1 MNNMRRL
8 ALAMVILIALAPM
21 IINQPLEAGINDIM
35 EKHDQITL
43 LYLYN
48 YDMVVEQLYGKLA
61 VFNVKYLLRV
71 EIENYNTSHIR
82 VRGIKIGNIS
92 TTFES
97 PDPRGLAVLILWFG
111 SNVTRNTNMFV
122 IPDFDLLIN
131 KGDFYKLSS
140 VTRVDLIRN
149 VGGGCTTATVA
160 DGIKAVGKYYSV
172 GESGEALYDCIY
184 GIMIKYTN
192 TTTSLVNLPG
202 QGSAT
207 YLKLKFDMV
216 LVDSSIVNE
225 LFITETVPTNPL
237 ENPVNLALIAGT
249 VALILAAIAIVLK
262 FLKIRKRS
270 G

>member
-1 MNNMRRL
+1 
-8 ALAMVILIALAPM
+8 
-21 IINQPLEAGINDIM
+21 
-35 EKHDQITL
+35 
-43 LYLYN
+43 
-48 YDMVVEQLYGKLA
+48 
-61 VFNVKYLLRV
+61 
-71 EIENYNTSHIR
+71 
-82 VRGIKIGNIS
+82 
-92 TTFES
+92 
-97 PDPRGLAVLILWFG
+97 
-111 SNVTRNTNMFV
+111 
-122 IPDFDLLIN
+122 
-131 KGDFYKLSS
+131 
-140 VTRVDLIRN
+140 
-149 VGGGCTTATVA
+149 
-160 DGIKAVGKYYSV
+160 VGKYYSV